1 MKQVSLYDASAVL
14 NALHAAA
21 HLAVWAGL
29 YVAGAVV
36 CFSQV
41 AGIDAIVP
49 IGTRTRAVAFAFCT
63 AMAVYL
69 LDRVKMFDSWLDP
82 ADAQAHP
89 SRFSFLANHSTRVR
103 FLILLLLTA
112 AACLG
117 KDLSPW
123 IAAVPVFAVA
133 GVLVYAARPR
143 TGRPRPKDIVLLKNV
158 YVAAGITGFAA
169 VVAIAAAHREASPR
183 ILWEVAVAH
192 AVPLSFS
199 CAHLAMRVF
208 ADAVLCDL
216 DDEDADRRHGTST
229 LPTHLGRT
237 RAWNTALGVRLCI
250 ALVLALIPV
259 SPAPARLA
267 WAAVTV
273 VSSVSLRLA
282 APLRV
287 RDWVDARLPMETACV
302 AVILALWRAIGG

>member
-1 MKQVSLYDASAVL
+1 MQASLYDASTVQS
-14 NALHAAA
+14 ALHVVA

-36 CFSQV
+36 CVSQV

-49 IGTRTRAVAFAFCT
+49 IGTRTRAAAFAFCT

-69 LDRVKMFDSWLDP
+69 LDRVKTFDSWLDP

-89 SRFSFLANHSTRVR
+89 ARFAFLAQHSTRVR
-103 FLILLLLTA
+103 VLILLLLTA
-112 AACLG
+112 AVCLG
-117 KDLSPW
+117 KGLSAW
-123 IAAVPVFAVA
+123 AAAVPVLAVA

-143 TGRPRPKDIVLLKNV
+143 TGRPRPKDIVLLKNA
-158 YVAAGITGFAA
+158 YVAAGITGFAV
-169 VVAIAAAHREASPR
+169 VVAIAAVHPGAGLR
-183 ILWEVAVAH
+183 IVWEVAVAH
-192 AVPLSFS
+192 AVPLSVS

-237 RAWNTALGVRLCI
+237 RAWNTALAVRLCI
-250 ALVLALIPV
+250 ALGLVLIPV
-259 SPAPARLA
+259 LPAPARLA

-282 APLRV
+282 APVRV

-302 AVILALWRAIGG
+302 AVILVLWRSFAG